1 MKTKRKKLGQIYTG
15 KEIAE
20 FMTQLTILQD
30 TADGEKK
37 RFLDP
42 AVGLGAFA
50 NLAGKNP
57 GVLVTACEIDEGTA
71 ETYLQQA
78 DYSPELVRGDYLKAT
93 FEEKFDY
100 IICNPPYNKF
110 QEIENRKKLTE
121 EFEKRYDV
129 RLSGY
134 SNQCIY
140 FLIKSMNELKEGGR
154 CCYIIPYEFL
164 NTGYGKVVK
173 EYLLQS
179 RMLKSIIKFAHG
191 WNLFDEA
198 ITTSCILLLENRR
211 QEAVTFISVTEEAEW
226 REKRFSACRQYAYEE
241 LDPKEKWS
249 RLFLD
254 SPGENKYRNLVKIST
269 FCSVARGLATGNN
282 EYFVM
287 SQQQA
292 EKLGLSKK
300 ALVPCIAKSRHVT
313 DAVITKR
320 TFQDLCKQGKK
331 VYLFDGEKASSP
343 ADFAYIR
350 YGEEIGVHKGYL
362 NRHRTPWYRLER
374 KEAAPILMTVFCR
387 EGVKVVRNEMGIKT
401 LTTFHGL
408 YLHDTSEEFA
418 NLVFCYFLTPLAQEL
433 LHRSRRE
440 YGIGLD
446 KFEPGDI
453 KNAMMLDLR
462 IISEEDKKRIAEI
475 YRKIR
480 QKQGGNFVAEIETI
494 FRKYVIIESK

>member
-1 MKTKRKKLGQIYTG
+1 MKTKKKKLGQIYTG
-15 KEIAE
+15 KELAE
-20 FMTQLTILQD
+20 FMVHLTIS
-30 TADGEKK
+30 AEERSEEKK

-50 NLAGKNP
+50 NLAAKNP
-57 GVLVTACEIDEGTA
+57 DILVTACEIDENTA
-71 ETYLQQA
+71 EAFLQQA
-78 DYSPELVRGDYLKAT
+78 DYNPELVRGDYLQAAL
-93 FEEKFDY
+93 EEKFDY

-110 QEIENRKKLTE
+110 QEIENRKNLME
-121 EFEKRYDV
+121 EFERRYGV

-134 SNQCIY
+134 SNQCVY

-154 CCYIIPYEFL
+154 CCYIIPYEFM

-211 QEAVTFISVTEEAEW
+211 QEEVTFISVTEEAEW
-226 REKRFSACRQYAYEE
+226 REKRFSACRNYTYEE
-241 LDPKEKWS
+241 LDSKEKWS
-249 RLFLD
+249 RLFPD
-254 SPGENKYRNLVKIST
+254 SPGENNYRNLVPVST
-269 FCSVARGLATGNN
+269 FCTVARGLATGNN
-282 EYFVM
+282 GYFVM

-292 EKLGLSKK
+292 EELGLSKK
-300 ALVPCIAKSRHVT
+300 VLVPCIAKSRNIK
-313 DAVITKR
+313 DAVITER
-320 TFQDLCKQGKK
+320 TFQNLCRQGKK
-331 VYLFDGEKASSP
+331 VYLFDGEKASAA
-343 ADFAYIR
+343 ADYDYIR
-350 YGEEIGVHKGYL
+350 YGEETGVDKGYL
-362 NRHRTPWYRLER
+362 SRHRTPWYRQER

-408 YLHDTSEEFA
+408 YLHDMSEEFA

-433 LHRSRRE
+433 LHRSCRE

-453 KNAMMLDLR
+453 KNAMMVDLR
-462 IISEEDKKRIAEI
+462 ILSEADKKKISEI

-480 QKQGGNFVAEIETI
+480 QKQDGNFVAQINNI
-494 FRKYVIIESK
+494 LQKYVIIEDK